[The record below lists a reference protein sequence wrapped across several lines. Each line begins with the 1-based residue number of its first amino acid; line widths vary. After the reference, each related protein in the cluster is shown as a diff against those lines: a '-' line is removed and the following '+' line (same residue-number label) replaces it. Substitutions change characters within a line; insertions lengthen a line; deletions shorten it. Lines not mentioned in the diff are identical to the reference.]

1 MDATKTIKKTI
12 RRQKIRKKIM
22 TMMTGVE
29 DCSNLSL
36 KICKAG
42 FREEGPYP
50 PIEDPINLKLQHFIS
65 LILVS

>member
-1 MDATKTIKKTI
+1 MDAAKTIKKTI

-22 TMMTGVE
+22 TMMTRVE
-29 DCSNLSL
+29 DCLNLSL

-42 FREEGPYP
+42 FKEEGQYP
-50 PIEDPINLKLQHFIS
+50 LIEDTITFNLQHFIS